1 MEGDGKKGSVSPGF
15 FTIYRVNRYTIGCP
29 FGASLLYAV
38 RENVSLV
45 NGRSTRHVAR
55 AIGSEKHLWKRAS
68 PFTSEATDYLI
79 PSGRAQGEK
88 MTVCEWPRSLPPAL
102 SLSLSL
108 PLASEKRR
116 SMISSLFRPRNNEK
130 AYSKFPI
137 PNSFAHFSK
146 SVHGKGGTFLFF
158 FFFFFILLM
167 VGETLRFIPSMI
179 AIILVSSSDIN
190 PIWMENPFLQKLNP
204 KITYLSKSISARF
217 SAASIHKNIAIPFSK
232 SNHE

>member
-1 MEGDGKKGSVSPGF
+1 M
-15 FTIYRVNRYTIGCP
+15 
-29 FGASLLYAV
+29 
-38 RENVSLV
+38 
-45 NGRSTRHVAR
+45 NGLGHCRRR
-55 AIGSEKHLWKRAS
+55 
-68 PFTSEATDYLI
+68 
-79 PSGRAQGEK
+79 
-88 MTVCEWPRSLPPAL
+88 

-146 SVHGKGGTFLFF
+146 SIHGKGGTFLFL

-179 AIILVSSSDIN
+179 AIILIPSSDIN
-190 PIWMENPFLQKLNP
+190 PIWMENPSLQKLNP
-204 KITYLSKSISARF
+204 KITYLSKSISTRF

>member
-1 MEGDGKKGSVSPGF
+1 MNWWRKKKRKKWKGRFARFLHDLSGESVAPSKQAS
-15 FTIYRVNRYTIGCP
+15 YT
-29 FGASLLYAV
+29 A

-108 PLASEKRR
+108 SLQKNADRWSRL
-116 SMISSLFRPRNNEK
+116 SSSPVTTETFIQNFPF
-130 AYSKFPI
+130 SKFFCSI
-137 PNSFAHFSK
+137 FSK
-146 SVHGKGGTFLFF
+146 SIFHNKEGTSLFF
-158 FFFFFILLM
+158 FSFFFFVFYSM
-167 VGETLRFIPSMI
+167 VGIILSMI
-179 AIILVSSSDIN
+179 PIIL
-190 PIWMENPFLQKLNP
+190 PLFQ
-204 KITYLSKSISARF
+204 Y
-217 SAASIHKNIAIPFSK
+217 
-232 SNHE
+232 